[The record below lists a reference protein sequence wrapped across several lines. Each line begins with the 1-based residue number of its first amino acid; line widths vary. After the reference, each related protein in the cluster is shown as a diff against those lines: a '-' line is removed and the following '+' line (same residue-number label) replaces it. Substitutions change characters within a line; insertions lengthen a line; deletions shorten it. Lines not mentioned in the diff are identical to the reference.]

1 MATDNEAIF
10 NECIDDYLIINV
22 IKSKQNMKE
31 RPDCSSICNC
41 SSVHVKIP
49 PNPSNELIAGPVS
62 YELPLIKDIGKPLSL
77 NSITRPKNGADKNN
91 QHEKIGN
98 LTTELTA
105 LKLFVQDQFYIMKK
119 QLEETFLFCLHVGKY
134 NMLEMKTIPKP
145 S

>member
-49 PNPSNELIAGPVS
+49 PNPSNP
-62 YELPLIKDIGKPLSL
+62 PNP
-77 NSITRPKNGADKNN
+77 SITRPKNGADKNN
-91 QHEKIGN
+91 QHEKIDN

>member
-49 PNPSNELIAGPVS
+49 PNPS
-62 YELPLIKDIGKPLSL
+62 
-77 NSITRPKNGADKNN
+77 ITRPKNGADKNN
-91 QHEKIGN
+91 QHEKIDN

>member
-62 YELPLIKDIGKPLSL
+62 YELPLIKDIGKP
-77 NSITRPKNGADKNN
+77 SIGADKNN
-91 QHEKIGN
+91 QHEKIDN